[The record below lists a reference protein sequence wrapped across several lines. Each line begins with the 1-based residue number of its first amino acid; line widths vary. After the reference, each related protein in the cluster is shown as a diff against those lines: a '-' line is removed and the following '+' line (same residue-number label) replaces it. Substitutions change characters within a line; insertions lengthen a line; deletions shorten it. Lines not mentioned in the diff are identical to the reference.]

1 MTDTYTQAEAAPLNH
16 PALAAA
22 ARVDSQ
28 DDVQGL
34 RLEAAVTNL
43 LYLVA
48 VFEGRKETT
57 YTDMDKKR
65 RILAILG
72 E

>member
-1 MTDTYTQAEAAPLNH
+1 MTDTHDATNYEH

-72 E
+72 EG